1 MFMKNDSQDKFDKLH
16 KEISDEVKEILMGRL
31 YGSGEKIY
39 LSKDEKISILNQIKY
54 EVDKIVELEKD
65 KLESGKT
72 KVIEEIRDKIDINLN
87 DKVNKAK
94 NMIRNYIYTIIFV
107 FTLGGI
113 LTYQSIRNM
122 AAEKAAKF
130 IVEESNLKNLI
141 INTVTDS
148 LSKQNNDIIRKIN
161 MESNAFLEQ
170 LHMNAL
176 SSDSLFTDLQNH
188 HNQLINESMKK
199 FDDVIL
205 VLDRVEKKFK

>member
-1 MFMKNDSQDKFDKLH
+1 MKNDSQDKFDKLH